1 MTDASV
7 TDRTEIQAS
16 VLAALISAFGLEEVR
31 ERFYLADGLMNA
43 NWKVDTPAGVFALK
57 RVTDVALDQL
67 VRNLG
72 VLASLASDGIPVVAP
87 VYTDA
92 GALVAEVGGGV
103 WCLFPWVTGSHL
115 RGVDLSL
122 SQAASLG
129 QHLGLLHEGLDRACG
144 KGLLTAVPETV
155 PAEVTTPERAV
166 AKAERL
172 SGAVGNKGAST
183 AFDMAAMDALEQR
196 PVLIGNHADRR
207 PRDEVPAG
215 RHGWTHG
222 DVQYRNLLWSGGD
235 LAAILDWDR
244 VGIRPYAEEVVRTA
258 QVQFGVGGVF
268 DLARVSEFVRG
279 YRSVVP
285 LEASALADGARRLWW
300 KRMTDF
306 WQLEFHYDRG
316 DFSFDELFTADEALL
331 HWWTERLD
339 QVEDAFAAG

>member
-16 VLAALISAFGLEEVR
+16 VLAELTSAFGLEEVR
-31 ERFYLADGLMNA
+31 ERCYLADGLMNA

-87 VYTDA
+87 VCTDS
-92 GALVAEVGGGV
+92 GALVAEAGGGV
-103 WCLFPWVTGSHL
+103 WCLFPWAAGAHL

-129 QHLGLLHEGLDRACG
+129 AHLGRLHKGLGRACDR
-144 KGLLTAVPETV
+144 GLLAMPETV
-155 PAEVTTPERAV
+155 TADVTTQERAV
-166 AKAERL
+166 EKLERL
-172 SGAVGNKGAST
+172 SGAVGDKGTGS
-183 AFDMAAMDALEQR
+183 AFDAAATVALEKR
-196 PVLIGNHADRR
+196 GVLIRKHAGRR
-207 PRDEVPAG
+207 PHDEVPAG
-215 RHGWTHG
+215 PQGWTHG
-222 DVQYRNLLWSGGD
+222 DVQHRNLLWEGGD

-244 VGIRPYAEEVVRTA
+244 VGVRPYAEEVVRTA
-258 QVQFGVGGVF
+258 QVQFGVDGVL

-285 LEASALADGARRLWW
+285 LETSALADGARRLWW

-316 DFSFDELFTADEALL
+316 EFSFDGLFTADEALL